1 MRITKY
7 GHSCLLV
14 EEGEARILIDPGAF
28 SSGQNSVRGIDAVL
42 ITHEHADH
50 LSPDSVRA
58 VLANNPG
65 AAIYTNQ
72 GAGAVLEKEGIPFS
86 VLGDG
91 QSAEVKGVLVEG
103 FGVDHACI
111 HESIPIIRN
120 TGYRIAKRLFYGG
133 DALSAAVSAEIL
145 ALPVAAP
152 WMKISE
158 ALDFAIAMKPKV
170 AFPVHDA
177 ILRRELTGFIGR
189 MAEGVLKPNGIEF
202 RDMTEGSVE
211 EF

>member
-14 EEGEARILIDPGAF
+14 EEGGARILIDPGAF

-50 LSPDSVRA
+50 LSPDSLRA
-58 VLANNPG
+58 VLANNPD
-65 AAIYTNQ
+65 ATVYTNQ
-72 GAGAVLEKEGIPFS
+72 GAGAILDKEGIPFS

-120 TGYRIAKRLFYGG
+120 TGYRITKGL
-133 DALSAAVSAEIL
+133 
-145 ALPVAAP
+145 
-152 WMKISE
+152 
-158 ALDFAIAMKPKV
+158 
-170 AFPVHDA
+170 
-177 ILRRELTGFIGR
+177 
-189 MAEGVLKPNGIEF
+189 
-202 RDMTEGSVE
+202 
-211 EF
+211 